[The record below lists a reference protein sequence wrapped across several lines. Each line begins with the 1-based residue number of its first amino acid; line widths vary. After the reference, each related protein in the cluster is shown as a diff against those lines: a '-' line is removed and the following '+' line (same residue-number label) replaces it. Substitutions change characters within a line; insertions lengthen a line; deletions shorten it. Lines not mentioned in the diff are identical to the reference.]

1 MDEEILN
8 EELKGEGMLDEDK
21 EKPTCRLDLNDKNPG
36 DLIWSV
42 ADTLRSAGFGG
53 KASEFTERASRCVNY
68 DEVLKLASAYVKI
81 A

>member
-1 MDEEILN
+1 MDEEILK
-8 EELKGEGMLDEDK
+8 EEGILDEDE
-21 EKPTCRLDLNDKNPG
+21 EKPTCRLSGNDDNV
-36 DLIWSV
+36 DNIIWLV
-42 ADTLRSAGFGG
+42 AGTLQDAGQGG